1 MKAFKNSLILT
12 KEGFKKTCLVFE
24 DGKIISIGN
33 ESLLSQCDEVIELE
47 EGKMLVPGFIDQHI
61 HGAAGSDA
69 MDGTKEDLLK
79 ISTALAK
86 EGTVAYLATTMT
98 QSEENITKALNA
110 VREYKLENISEG
122 AEILGVHLEGPFIS
136 EKFIGAQP
144 LEYVHKPDITYFKR
158 LEEASGNNI
167 KLVSLAPEEDGA
179 LEFIEYLASKNIVAS
194 CGHTSSNYADI
205 EKAVKAGL
213 SNATHTYNAMKP
225 IHHREIGTVGAA
237 YLLDE
242 LNCEVICDGIHVSK
256 PAIKLLYKNKP
267 IRKFTLVT
275 DAMRAKHMPDGIS
288 ELGGQVVIVK
298 NGEARLE
305 NGTLA
310 GSVLRMN
317 VAVRNV
323 KNFLGVSLEEAISFA
338 TLNPALNL
346 GVSDKLGTLEEGK
359 LASFVVIDE
368 DVNVYATYREGKLIF
383 QN

>member
-1 MKAFKNSLILT
+1 
-12 KEGFKKTCLVFE
+12 
-24 DGKIISIGN
+24 
-33 ESLLSQCDEVIELE
+33 
-47 EGKMLVPGFIDQHI
+47 MLVPGFIDQHI

-98 QSEENITKALNA
+98 QSEANITKALNA

-158 LEEASGNNI
+158 LEKASGNNI

-368 DVNVYATYREGKLIF
+368 DVNVYATYREGKVIF

>member
-158 LEEASGNNI
+158 LEKASGNNI

-368 DVNVYATYREGKLIF
+368 DVNVYATYREGKVIF

>member
-98 QSEENITKALNA
+98 QSEANITKALNA

-158 LEEASGNNI
+158 LEKASGNNI

-368 DVNVYATYREGKLIF
+368 DVNVYATYREGKVIF

>member
-98 QSEENITKALNA
+98 QSEANITRALNA

-368 DVNVYATYREGKLIF
+368 DVNVYATYREGKVIF

>member
-12 KEGFKKTCLVFE
+12 KEGFKKTCLVYE
-24 DGKIISIGN
+24 NGKIISIGD
-33 ESLLSQCDEVIELE
+33 ESLLAKCDEVVELE

-79 ISTALAK
+79 ISNALAK

-98 QSEENITKALNA
+98 QSEKNITKALNA
-110 VREYKLENISEG
+110 VKEYKQENISEG

-167 KLVSLAPEEDGA
+167 KLVSLAPEVEGA
-179 LEFIEYLASKNIVAS
+179 LEFIEYLVSKNIVAS
-194 CGHTSSNYADI
+194 CGHTSSNYDDI
-205 EKAVKAGL
+205 EKAVKVGL

-237 YLLDE
+237 YSLDE
-242 LNCEVICDGIHVSK
+242 LNCEVICDGIHVSG

-267 IRKFTLVT
+267 IRKFTLIT

-346 GVSDKLGTLEEGK
+346 GVADKLGTLEEGK

-368 DVNVYATYREGKLIF
+368 DVNVYTTYREGKVIF

>member
-158 LEEASGNNI
+158 LEKASGNNI

>member
-12 KEGFKKTCLVFE
+12 KNGFEKTCLVYE
-24 DGKIISIGN
+24 NGKIISIGD
-33 ESLLSQCDEVIELE
+33 ESLLAKCDEVIELE

-86 EGTVAYLATTMT
+86 EGTVGYLATTMT
-98 QSEENITKALNA
+98 QSEENITRALRA
-110 VREYKLENISEG
+110 VKEYKEENISEG

-144 LEYVHKPDITYFKR
+144 LEYVHKPDIAYFKR
-158 LEEASGNNI
+158 LEEASGNTI
-167 KLVSLAPEEDGA
+167 KLVSLAPEVEGA
-179 LEFIEYLASKNIVAS
+179 LEFIKYLASKNIVAS

-205 EKAVKAGL
+205 EKAVEVGL

-237 YLLDE
+237 YSLDQ
-242 LNCEVICDGIHVSK
+242 LNCEVICDGIHVSG

-267 IRKFTLVT
+267 VRKFTLIT

-310 GSVLRMN
+310 GSVLKMN

-323 KNFLGVSLEEAISFA
+323 KQFLGVSLEEAISFA

-346 GVSDKLGTLEEGK
+346 GISDKLGTLEEGK

-368 DVNVYATYREGKLIF
+368 DVNVYATYREGNLIYK
-383 QN
+383 N

>member
-79 ISTALAK
+79 ISSALAK

-288 ELGGQVVIVK
+288 ELGGQVVIVR

-368 DVNVYATYREGKLIF
+368 DVNVYATYREGKVIF

>member
-368 DVNVYATYREGKLIF
+368 DVNVYATYREGKVIF